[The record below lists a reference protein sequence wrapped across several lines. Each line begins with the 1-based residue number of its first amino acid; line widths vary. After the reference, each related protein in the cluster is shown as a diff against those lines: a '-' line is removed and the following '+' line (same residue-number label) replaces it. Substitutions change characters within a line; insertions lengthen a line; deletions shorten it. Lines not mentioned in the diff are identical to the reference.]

1 MKTLFVILFLIDT
14 GLLVCL
20 SYLFL
25 QMLDMNSNPWLIILD
40 FAGMMTSI
48 IALAFLLSNYI
59 KQPTDNG
66 PNKT

>member
-40 FAGMMTSI
+40 FLGMMTSI
-48 IALAFLLSNYI
+48 IVLAFLLGNYI
-59 KQPTDNG
+59 KQPLDNG

>member
-1 MKTLFVILFLIDT
+1 MKTLFAILFLIDT
-14 GLLVCL
+14 GLLVCM

-25 QMLDMNSNPWLIILD
+25 QMLDMDGNLWLIILD

-48 IALAFLLSNYI
+48 IGLAFLLSNYI
-59 KQPTDNG
+59 KQPSDNR